1 MLRLLLIAV
10 IVGVLA
16 ILLIFFV
23 SPFVVSEADLVSVI
37 ARLTLGL
44 SNLFFENTPADVL
57 TYVNGLNLL
66 LVALT
71 VGLFLTVAILAIGIG
86 GYLLK
91 ALCKGI
97 ASLLH
102 REKKEEPRD
111 MSPIDMD
118 SRFKSTGLGED
129 IIGRGLDDID
139 QNRPKE

>member
-1 MLRLLLIAV
+1 MLRYFLMAV
-10 IVGVLA
+10 IVGILA

-23 SPFVVSEADLVSVI
+23 SPFVISEADLVSVI

-66 LVALT
+66 LVAMT
-71 VGLFLTVAILAIGIG
+71 VGLFLTTAMLAIGIVG
-86 GYLLK
+86 LLFK
-91 ALCKGI
+91 ALLKGI

-102 REKKEEPRD
+102 REIKEEPRD

-129 IIGRGLDDID
+129 ILGRGLDDID
-139 QNRPKE
+139 QNKSTK